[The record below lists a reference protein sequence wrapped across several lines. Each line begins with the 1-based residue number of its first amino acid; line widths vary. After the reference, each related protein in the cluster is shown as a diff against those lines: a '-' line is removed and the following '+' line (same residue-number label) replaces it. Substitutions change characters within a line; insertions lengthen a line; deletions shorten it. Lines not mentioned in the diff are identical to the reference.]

1 MAKGTVYI
9 LTNEWFKEDCVKIGM
24 SSQEADVRA
33 NGLYTTGVPVSF
45 EVYAELKTE
54 KFELVEKMIHN
65 MLEPLGYRIN
75 PQREFFQLTP
85 DKALGVLLGA
95 AQAFEDA
102 EVFKY
107 EEGEAIQVYP
117 PLAFAAQRT
126 HKPPFKFS
134 MIDLG
139 KDDEVMFIPTGQVVK
154 VSSDKTVTFDG
165 RDYTTTSFTRIFL
178 PEEKQNNSGR
188 YAGPKYFSYKGI
200 PLDVLRE
207 RFESGEF
214 ATKEDVKDI

>member
-1 MAKGTVYI
+1 MSKGTVYI
-9 LTNEWFKEDCVKIGM
+9 LTNEWFKDDCVKIGM

-33 NGLYTTGVPVSF
+33 SGLYTTGVPVSF

-54 KFELVEKMIHN
+54 KFELAEKMIHN

-107 EEGEAIQVYP
+107 EDGEAVQVYP
-117 PLAFAAQRT
+117 VPIVTTQRT
-126 HKPPFKFS
+126 HKPKFKFS
-134 MIDLG
+134 MIDLA
-139 KDDEVMFIPTGQVVK
+139 KDDELKFIPTGITVK
-154 VSSDKTVTFDG
+154 VSTDKTISYEG
-165 RDYTTTSFTRIFL
+165 REYTTTSFTRIFL

-188 YAGPKYFSYKGI
+188 YAGPRFFSYKGI
-200 PLDVLRE
+200 PLDEIRE
-207 RFESGEF
+207 KFESGEF
-214 ATKEDVKDI
+214 ITKEDVKE

>member
-1 MAKGTVYI
+1 MSKGTVYI
-9 LTNEWFKEDCVKIGM
+9 LTNEWFKDDCVKIGM

-107 EEGEAIQVYP
+107 EDGEAVQVYP
-117 PLAFAAQRT
+117 VPIVTTQRT
-126 HKPPFKFS
+126 HKPKFKFS
-134 MIDLG
+134 MIDLV
-139 KDDEVMFIPTGQVVK
+139 KDDELIFIPTGISVK
-154 VSSDKTVTFDG
+154 VSTDKTISYEG
-165 RDYTTTSFTRIFL
+165 REYTTTSFTRIFL

-188 YAGPKYFSYKGI
+188 YAGPRFFSYKGI
-200 PLDVLRE
+200 PLDEIRD

-214 ATKEDVKDI
+214 TTKEDVKE